1 MAHQVTGDEDLVDEV
16 NDPIHTHDVTRD
28 HFGFLVE
35 SDAILRERGPAEACT
50 ATALPWECLW
60 AQASHLPQPQCLQMT
75 EKVTS

>member
-1 MAHQVTGDEDLVDEV
+1 MAHQVTGNEDPVDEV

-50 ATALPWECLW
+50 SRSTILW
-60 AQASHLPQPQCLQMT
+60 ALGKSPATTASFI
-75 EKVTS
+75 